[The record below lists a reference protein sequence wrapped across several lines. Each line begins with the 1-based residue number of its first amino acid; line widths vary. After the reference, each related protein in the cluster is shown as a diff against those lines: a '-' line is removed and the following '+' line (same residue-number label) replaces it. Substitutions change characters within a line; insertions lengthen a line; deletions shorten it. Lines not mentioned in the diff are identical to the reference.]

1 MFGQNSIIFLCVGL
15 GVFTLAN
22 IVFRLKQQYVPSICH
37 IPAQVG
43 QWFCYDGELTAQQVW
58 QGSRK

>member
-22 IVFRLKQQYVPSICH
+22 VVFRLRQQYVPSICH
-37 IPAQVG
+37 VLPQVEG
-43 QWFCYDGELTAQQVW
+43 QLCSEEELMAQQVW
-58 QGSRK
+58 PGSRK